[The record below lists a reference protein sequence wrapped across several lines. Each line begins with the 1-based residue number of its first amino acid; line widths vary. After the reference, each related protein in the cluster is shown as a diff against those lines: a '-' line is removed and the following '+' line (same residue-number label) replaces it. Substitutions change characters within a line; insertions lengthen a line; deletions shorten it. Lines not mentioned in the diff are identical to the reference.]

1 MFVTQSLIRRYRPKL
16 KSNKDNK
23 SNKNEQAHDE
33 SSTTKYMIFAD
44 FNIDGVVE
52 KPDVVGALFGQ
63 TEGLLSEH
71 LELRELQKGGR
82 VGRIQ
87 VSLSIR
93 GGKTKGSLSI
103 PSSLDKVETSILAAA
118 VETVDRIGPCNA
130 KISIRKIE
138 DVREEKRKQ
147 IISRAS
153 DLLKKWDSKVAHES
167 SELHDEVVKA
177 ARVGGITS
185 YYGLPAGPELEDSDT
200 IIIVE
205 GRADII
211 ACMKAAI
218 NNTLATEGASV
229 PKKVSELSKK
239 RTAIAFLDGDRGGDL
254 IFKELLMFADVDYIA
269 RAPVGKEVEDLG
281 PKEIVEQ
288 LSKKVPIE
296 NAKFITEI
304 RANNLLTK
312 AIKRKANKKIS
323 REKQAVAPAAAKA
336 APASRQPVR
345 TEAPARSE
353 APARTERQ
361 PYPRRSSGPRD
372 SRSSYSRRPS
382 DRRGPPRDRRSDRR
396 EYVPRRTFDRVP
408 EALLPL
414 VKEVEGKDKQEGHF
428 YDGKSKVVKKVPV
441 AKIYDEIKKYKK
453 SISKIVFD
461 GIITQRLLNLCKE
474 KEVEELIGA
483 KASEIKTKPVKPK
496 CYTFAE

>member
-1 MFVTQSLIRRYRPKL
+1 M
-16 KSNKDNK
+16 KSNKDNQIH
-23 SNKNEQAHDE
+23 KNEQAPEE
-33 SSTTKYMIFAD
+33 STTTKYMIYAD

-87 VSLSIR
+87 VSLSVR
-93 GGKTKGSLSI
+93 GGKTRGSLSI

-130 KISIRKIE
+130 HISIKKIE

-205 GRADII
+205 GRADIT

-218 NNTLATEGASV
+218 NNTIAVEGASI

-239 RTAIAFLDGDRGGDL
+239 RSAIAFLDGDRGGDL
-254 IFKELLMFADVDYIA
+254 IFKELLMFADIDYIA

-304 RANNLLTK
+304 RANNLLDK
-312 AIKRKANKKIS
+312 AIKRKANKKIA
-323 REKQAVAPAAAKA
+323 REKQAIAPPPAVKA
-336 APASRQPVR
+336 APVKSAPVR

-353 APARTERQ
+353 GPPRTERR
-361 PYPRRSSGPRD
+361 PYSGRPQQRDSQRSSYSRSSSRPSDRDRRSGPRD
-372 SRSSYSRRPS
+372 SRRP
-382 DRRGPPRDRRSDRR
+382 DRR

-408 EALLPL
+408 EALAPL

-428 YDGKSKVVKKVPV
+428 YDAKSKVVKKVPV
-441 AKIYDEIKKYKK
+441 EKLYEEIEKYKK
-453 SISKIVFD
+453 SISKVVFD
-461 GIITQRLLNLCKE
+461 GIITQRLIDLCKE
-474 KEVEELIGA
+474 KEIEELIGA
-483 KASEIKTKPVKPK
+483 VASEIKTRPVKPK
-496 CYTFAE
+496 VYTFAE

>member
-1 MFVTQSLIRRYRPKL
+1 L

-23 SNKNEQAHDE
+23 SHKNEHAHDE
-33 SSTTKYMIFAD
+33 SSTTKYMIYAD

-167 SELHDEVVKA
+167 SELHD
-177 ARVGGITS
+177 
-185 YYGLPAGPELEDSDT
+185 

-218 NNTLATEGASV
+218 NNTLAVEGASI

-304 RANNLLTK
+304 RANNLLDK
-312 AIKRKANKKIS
+312 AIKRKANKKAS
-323 REKQAVAPAAAKA
+323 RERQAIAPAAPVARA

-345 TEAPARSE
+345 TEAPARSA

-361 PYPRRSSGPRD
+361 PYSRRPSGPRD

-382 DRRGPPRDRRSDRR
+382 DRDRRGPPRDRRSDRR

-428 YDGKSKVVKKVPV
+428 YDAKSKVVKKVPV
-441 AKIYDEIKKYKK
+441 AKIYEEIKKYRK

-461 GIITQRLLNLCKE
+461 GIITQRLIDLCKE

-483 KASEIKTKPVKPK
+483 KASEIKIKPVKPK
-496 CYTFAE
+496 VYTFAE

>member
-1 MFVTQSLIRRYRPKL
+1 L

-23 SNKNEQAHDE
+23 SHKNEHAHDE
-33 SSTTKYMIFAD
+33 SSTTKYMIYAD

-218 NNTLATEGASV
+218 NNTLAVEGASI

-304 RANNLLTK
+304 RANNLLDK
-312 AIKRKANKKIS
+312 AIKRKANKKAS
-323 REKQAVAPAAAKA
+323 REKQAIAPAAPAARA
-336 APASRQPVR
+336 APANRQPVR
-345 TEAPARSE
+345 TEAPARSA

-361 PYPRRSSGPRD
+361 PYSRRPSGPRD

-382 DRRGPPRDRRSDRR
+382 DRDRRGPPRDRRSDRR

-428 YDGKSKVVKKVPV
+428 YDAKSKVVKKVPV
-441 AKIYDEIKKYKK
+441 EKIYEEIKKYRK

-461 GIITQRLLNLCKE
+461 GIITQRLIDLCKE

-483 KASEIKTKPVKPK
+483 KASEIKIKPVKPK
-496 CYTFAE
+496 VYTFAE

>member
-1 MFVTQSLIRRYRPKL
+1 
-16 KSNKDNK
+16 
-23 SNKNEQAHDE
+23 
-33 SSTTKYMIFAD
+33 MIYAD

-185 YYGLPAGPELEDSDT
+185 YYGLPAGP
-200 IIIVE
+200 
-205 GRADII
+205 
-211 ACMKAAI
+211 AAI
-218 NNTLATEGASV
+218 NNTLAVEGASI

-304 RANNLLTK
+304 RANNLLDK
-312 AIKRKANKKIS
+312 AIKRKANKKAS
-323 REKQAVAPAAAKA
+323 REKQAIAPAAPAARA
-336 APASRQPVR
+336 APANRQPVR
-345 TEAPARSE
+345 TEAPARSA

-361 PYPRRSSGPRD
+361 PYSRRPSGPRD

-382 DRRGPPRDRRSDRR
+382 DRDRRGPPRDRRSDRR

-428 YDGKSKVVKKVPV
+428 YDAKSKVVKKVPV
-441 AKIYDEIKKYKK
+441 EKIYEEIKKYRK

-461 GIITQRLLNLCKE
+461 GIITQRLIDLCKE

-483 KASEIKTKPVKPK
+483 KASEIKIKPVKPK
-496 CYTFAE
+496 VYTFAE

>member
-1 MFVTQSLIRRYRPKL
+1 L
-16 KSNKDNK
+16 KSNKDNQ
-23 SNKNEQAHDE
+23 NHKNEQSPEE
-33 SSTTKYMIFAD
+33 STTTKYMIYAD

-87 VSLSIR
+87 VSLSVR
-93 GGKTKGSLSI
+93 GGKTRGSLSI

-130 KISIRKIE
+130 QISIKKIE

-167 SELHDEVVKA
+167 SELHDEVIKA

-205 GRADII
+205 GRADIT

-218 NNTLATEGASV
+218 NNTIAVEGASI

-296 NAKFITEI
+296 NAKFITDI
-304 RANNLLTK
+304 RANNLLEK
-312 AIKRKANKKIS
+312 AITRKATKKLS
-323 REKQAVAPAAAKA
+323 REMQAVAPPPVSA
-336 APASRQPVR
+336 APVRSQPAR
-345 TEAPARSE
+345 TETPARSD
-353 APARTERQ
+353 APARTEKQ
-361 PYPRRSSGPRD
+361 PYSSSRPPQQRDSQRSSYSRSSSSRPSDRDRRSGPRD
-372 SRSSYSRRPS
+372 SRRPDS
-382 DRRGPPRDRRSDRR
+382 RR

-408 EALLPL
+408 EALAPL
-414 VKEVEGKDKQEGHF
+414 VKEIEGKDKQEGHF
-428 YDGKSKVVKKVPV
+428 YDAKMKVIKKVPV
-441 AKIYDEIKKYKK
+441 EKLYEEIEKFKKT
-453 SISKIVFD
+453 ISKVVFD
-461 GIITQRLLNLCKE
+461 GIITQRLIDLCKE
-474 KEVEELIGA
+474 KDVEELIGA
-483 KASEIKTKPVKPK
+483 VASEIKTRPVKPK
-496 CYTFAE
+496 VYTFAE

>member
-1 MFVTQSLIRRYRPKL
+1 L
-16 KSNKDNK
+16 KPNKDNQ
-23 SNKNEQAHDE
+23 SHKNEQANEE
-33 SSTTKYMIFAD
+33 SSTTKYMIYAD

-87 VSLSIR
+87 VSLSVR
-93 GGKTKGSLSI
+93 GGKTRGSLSI

-130 KISIRKIE
+130 HISIKKIE

-167 SELHDEVVKA
+167 SELHDEVIKA

-205 GRADII
+205 GRADIT
-211 ACMKAAI
+211 ACMKAGI
-218 NNTLATEGASV
+218 NNTIAVEGASI
-229 PKKVSELSKK
+229 PRKVSELSKK
-239 RTAIAFLDGDRGGDL
+239 RSAIAFLDGDRGGDL
-254 IFKELLMFADVDYIA
+254 IFKELLMFADVDFIA

-281 PKEIVEQ
+281 AKDIVGQ

-304 RANNLLTK
+304 RANNLLEK
-312 AIKRKANKKIS
+312 AIKRKANKKIVKT
-323 REKQAVAPAAAKA
+323 KQAVAPAKA
-336 APASRQPVR
+336 APVRIPPVRAEAPVR
-345 TEAPARSE
+345 TEK
-353 APARTERQ
+353 Q
-361 PYPRRSSGPRD
+361 PYSRRPSSGPRD
-372 SRSSYSRRPS
+372 SQRSSYSRRPS
-382 DRRGPPRDRRSDRR
+382 DRDRRSAPRDSRRPDRRR
-396 EYVPRRTFDRVP
+396 EYIPRRTFDRVP

-428 YDGKSKVVKKVPV
+428 YDAKSKVVKKVPV
-441 AKIYDEIKKYKK
+441 AKIYEEIEKYKK

-461 GIITQRLLNLCKE
+461 GIITQRLIDLCKA
-474 KEVEELIGA
+474 KEIEELIGA
-483 KASEIKTKPVKPK
+483 VASEIKTRPVKPK
-496 CYTFAE
+496 IYTFAE

>member
-1 MFVTQSLIRRYRPKL
+1 M

-23 SNKNEQAHDE
+23 SNKNEQAHEE
-33 SSTTKYMIFAD
+33 SSTTKYMIYAD

-93 GGKTKGSLSI
+93 GGKTKGTLSI

-130 KISIRKIE
+130 KISIKKIE

-167 SELHDEVVKA
+167 SELHDEVIKA

-218 NNTLATEGASV
+218 NNTLAVEGASI

-304 RANNLLTK
+304 RANNLLDK

-323 REKQAVAPAAAKA
+323 REKQAIAPAAPAARA

-361 PYPRRSSGPRD
+361 PYSRRPSGPRD

-382 DRRGPPRDRRSDRR
+382 DRDRRGPPRDRRSDRR

-428 YDGKSKVVKKVPV
+428 YDAKSKVVKKVPV
-441 AKIYDEIKKYKK
+441 AKIYEEIEKYKK

-461 GIITQRLLNLCKE
+461 GIITQRLIDLCKK

-483 KASEIKTKPVKPK
+483 VASEIKTKPIKPK
-496 CYTFAE
+496 IYTFAE